1 MLGAPLYRA
10 PEIWLGAPSRELADL
25 FAAALVASECCSWRL
40 SGDALFQTS
49 AMLMPNSCAWNG
61 ATEILNV
68 LLDILGQP
76 PKQYPAVRVRSAVDG
91 WRQIR
96 RAHKVEISKGEGSS
110 RQSLL
115 QLLPRLVSYAGRP
128 SASECVDLLSA
139 ETRHP

>member
-10 PEIWLGAPSRELADL
+10 PEIWLGGSSREAADL

-76 PKQYPAVRVRSAVDG
+76 PKQ
-91 WRQIR
+91 
-96 RAHKVEISKGEGSS
+96 
-110 RQSLL
+110 
-115 QLLPRLVSYAGRP
+115 
-128 SASECVDLLSA
+128 
-139 ETRHP
+139 